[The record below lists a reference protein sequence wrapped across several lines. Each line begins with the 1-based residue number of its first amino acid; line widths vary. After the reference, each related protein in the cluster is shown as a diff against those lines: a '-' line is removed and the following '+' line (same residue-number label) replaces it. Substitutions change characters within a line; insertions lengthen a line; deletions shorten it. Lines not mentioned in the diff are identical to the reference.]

1 MCNLQKYQKKCES
14 SKIRW
19 NKTQQRKQIIIGNV
33 QLKAYTKIWL
43 VHYYFNISFENWNSS
58 DFMEPFVIAWYIFE
72 MIKKWKRTKTMSG
85 EACRIK

>member
-33 QLKAYTKIWL
+33 QLKAYTKI
-43 VHYYFNISFENWNSS
+43 
-58 DFMEPFVIAWYIFE
+58 
-72 MIKKWKRTKTMSG
+72 
-85 EACRIK
+85 